1 MWDSFVELLRAS
13 IFSAAHLCGGS
24 LGGGVL
30 LVSAGLRLAL
40 LPLTLRM
47 ARRARQQQ
55 AGIAALRPQVEALQR
70 RFANDP
76 RALMRE
82 TQALYAA
89 NGIKLLTPSGLAGIA
104 VQFPLLSGLF
114 AAVRR
119 GLGSK
124 VRFLWVP
131 DLARPDALLVLGVVA
146 ATALGG
152 AVVVDA
158 GSGAGNRV
166 LAVRGSPI
174 WSRRCRACVDLR
186 SGEDA
191 GSGVGVME
199 PDPSSRRRRTAAR
212 REPGAPP
219 R

>member
-55 AGIAALRPQVEALQR
+55 ASIAALRPQVEALQR

-89 NGIKLLTPSGLAGIA
+89 NGIKLLTPSGLAGLA

-114 AAVRR
+114 AAMRC

-146 ATALGG
+146 ATALGV
-152 AVVVDA
+152 AVTSRA
-158 GSGAGNRV
+158 PGQ
-166 LAVRGSPI
+166 GSPPTATI
-174 WSRRCRACVDLR
+174 VVTVLVTTFFLWSASSAVALSMGASSLVSLLQNWMLSR
-186 SGEDA
+186 DA
-191 GSGVGVME
+191 RVHA
-199 PDPSSRRRRTAAR
+199 PAAR
-212 REPGAPP
+212 A
-219 R
+219 